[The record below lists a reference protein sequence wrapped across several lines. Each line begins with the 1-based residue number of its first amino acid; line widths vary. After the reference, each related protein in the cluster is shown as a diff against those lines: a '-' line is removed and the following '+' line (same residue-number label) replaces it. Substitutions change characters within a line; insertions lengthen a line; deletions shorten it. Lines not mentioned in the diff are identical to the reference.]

1 MGTKRAEQ
9 KARTRE
15 AVIVAAR
22 ELFHH
27 HGFDSVTIRQVA
39 KAAGFS
45 TGAIFASFPE
55 GKASM
60 FEAAMGEKAP
70 DVEAFLAR
78 IVAVASGGPT
88 ITTLTAVDALVELAI
103 EAERLRRHLRGNHA

>member
-1 MGTKRAEQ
+1 MTKRAEQ

-15 AVIVAAR
+15 AVVVAAR

-27 HGFDSVTIRQVA
+27 HGYGEVGLRQVA
-39 KAAGFS
+39 KAAGMS
-45 TGAIFASFPE
+45 TGAIFASFPG
-55 GKASM
+55 GKDAL

-70 DVEAFLAR
+70 DVQAFMQKV
-78 IVAVASGGPT
+78 VAADLWQTNIERSQ
-88 ITTLTAVDALVELAI
+88 ALHELAI

>member
-1 MGTKRAEQ
+1 MPSTKRLEQ

-22 ELFHH
+22 DLFHH
-27 HGFDSVTIRQVA
+27 HGYETVTIRQVA

-55 GKASM
+55 GKAQL
-60 FEAAMGEKAP
+60 FETAMGEKAP
-70 DVEAFLAR
+70 DVESYLAQ
-78 IVAVASGGPT
+78 VVKVG
-88 ITTLTAVDALVELAI
+88 TTVLNETEMRAALSQLAI
-103 EAERLRRHLRGNHA
+103 EAERLRRHLRGNDA